1 VVEVGHGAVVGTFA
15 GIQPGSTALMAD
27 PAGRRALFTTRA
39 SDYFGDWVL
48 KAHDPGTFLPLGSE
62 VLPGVSEAPR
72 DLVRWG
78 ARGIAF
84 RAANPYGAAGANVYF
99 LETELAA
106 P

>member
-1 VVEVGHGAVVGTFA
+1 
-15 GIQPGSTALMAD
+15 MAD

-48 KAHDPGTFLPLGSE
+48 KAYDPGTFLPLGSE

-72 DLVRWG
+72 DLVRWV
-78 ARGIAF
+78 
-84 RAANPYGAAGANVYF
+84 RAAPRSGPANPYGVAGANVYF